1 MEDEIAF
8 ARYCRQTIQSYCMP
22 PELAVRQL
30 AAILRRVLAARQEKA
45 GPERQEPQLDPG
57 RRKNS

>member
-22 PELAVRQL
+22 PEIAVRQL
-30 AAILRRVLAARQEKA
+30 AAILRRVLAARQERA
-45 GPERQEPQLDPG
+45 GPEQQNPPLDPG
-57 RRKNS
+57 RRISS